1 MCAWI
6 AALVEFLTLDFRK
19 IMAVDPA
26 SIIAYIGFSLA
37 VLSFA
42 ASTAGNLRAQYIRYE
57 ECKVILQFH
66 SEQMKACQER
76 LEDWKKQWSS
86 GPRPWSDTVYRM
98 YWGSTGYEDIQTAI
112 MFMRMELDI
121 IGNTLFGNL
130 TLQKRPPANSDAQWR
145 LWGGLTAQIPRGQ
158 LPQLEVKWYEK
169 VCFAVSEA
177 ETLKTRITRFKERVD
192 ALISRADRLYW
203 KNRSMDGRTGTITP
217 ELLILDHRRE
227 DWLFEHQRHLNN
239 FYDATSLSATDWDV
253 ELALPAEQ
261 GKIECMDRP
270 RGLHVGFHVWSRD
283 EPRTSFGI
291 FSAKYNSFNP
301 ATITSIINGSHRP
314 AMRTH
319 SQMTFGKIIAQI
331 RSPRLSPNNRQR
343 HSELL
348 RARAAV
354 GLVNWMILLWK
365 TEWTRPVCSCGL
377 AFVVTTRETQ
387 WTCTYSNAD
396 ASDRDQGIH
405 LSEDILRRK
414 RLLHLG
420 ITIAELGLGMRIKP
434 TLTPSGRIEY
444 IIGDQTGRTTISK
457 SVLVERLEDECS
469 FEYADACRDCLYL
482 QEGIDRNPTYDF
494 RPQDLMILKERILD
508 R

>member
-1 MCAWI
+1 
-6 AALVEFLTLDFRK
+6 
-19 IMAVDPA
+19 MAVDPA

-42 ASTAGNLRAQYIRYE
+42 TSTVGNLRAQYIRYA
-57 ECKVILQFH
+57 ECKLILEFH
-66 SEQMKACQER
+66 NEQMKACQER
-76 LEDWKKQWSS
+76 LEDWKKRWSS

-98 YWGSTGYEDIQTAI
+98 YWGSTGYEEIQTAI

-121 IGNTLFGNL
+121 IGNTLFGDL
-130 TLQKRPPANSDAQWR
+130 TLQKGPPNNSDAQWR
-145 LWGGLTAQIPRGQ
+145 LWGGLTTQIPRGQ

-169 VCFAVSEA
+169 VCFAVSEGEA
-177 ETLKTRITRFKERVD
+177 LKTRITRFKERVD
-192 ALISRADRLYW
+192 LLISRADRFYW
-203 KNRSMDGRTGTITP
+203 VNRSMDGRTGTITH
-217 ELLILDHRRE
+217 ELLRLDHRRE
-227 DWLFEHQRHLNN
+227 TWLSEHQRHLND
-239 FYDATSLSATDWDV
+239 FYYATSSSATDWDV
-253 ELALPAEQ
+253 ELTLPTEQ
-261 GKIECMDRP
+261 VKIECMDRP
-270 RGLHVGFHVWSRD
+270 RGLQIGFHVWSRD
-283 EPRTSFGI
+283 EPRTSLGI
-291 FSAKYNSFNP
+291 FSATYNSFNP
-301 ATITSIINGSHRP
+301 ATIANIINSRHGP
-314 AMRTH
+314 TMTTH
-319 SQMTFGKIIAQI
+319 SQMTFGKMIAQI

-343 HSELL
+343 YSELL

-377 AFVVTTRETQ
+377 AFVVTTRDTQ

-396 ASDRDQGIH
+396 ASDRDQEVH
-405 LSEDILRRK
+405 LSEDILRRRG

-434 TLTPSGRIEY
+434 ILTPSNRVEY
-444 IIGDQTGRTTISK
+444 LIGDQTGRTTISE
-457 SVLVERLEDECS
+457 SALVERLEDECS

-482 QEGIDRNPTYDF
+482 GIERNPSYDF